1 MAKKKRK
8 SPKGKIPLAILKKR
22 RDRLE
27 RIIKARS

>member
-8 SPKGKIPLAILKKR
+8 HGGKIPLAVLKKR

-27 RIIKARS
+27 RIIKSRS